1 MVRAREI
8 VGHFERTAASY
19 DAWYDEHPV
28 LYRTELAALKKAVPR
43 RGRGLEIGVGTGR
56 FASLLAVRYGL
67 DPSPG
72 MLGLA
77 RSRGLRAVRGVGE
90 ALPFKSASFDFA
102 LIVFVI
108 EFVDDVEGFLA
119 EAARV
124 LRSRGRLIVGFM
136 DKDSAWGRFFHKTS
150 RARRFFHPPSPQM
163 LIGVLERL
171 GLRYEGSWQTLFGP
185 PPDLRREERPRAG
198 FGQGGF
204 VVLQAVKGQQGRRA
218 PAVDKAVRKA

>member
-1 MVRAREI
+1 MAKTP

-19 DAWYDEHPV
+19 DAWYDAHPA
-28 LYRTELAALKKAVPR
+28 LFRTELAALRKAVPR

-56 FASLLAVRYGL
+56 FASLLSVRYGL

-77 RSRGLRAVRGVGE
+77 GNRGVKAVRGVGE

-108 EFVDDVEGFLA
+108 EFVQDIQGFLA

-124 LRSRGRLIVGFM
+124 LRSRGRLVLGFM
-136 DKDSAWGRFFHKTS
+136 DKDSAWGRYFHRTS
-150 RARRFFHPPSPQM
+150 RARHFFHPPSPPA
-163 LIGVLERL
+163 LIAGLERV
-171 GLRYEGSWQTLFGP
+171 GLRYEASWQTLFGP
-185 PPDLRREERPRAG
+185 PPDLPRQERPRPG
-198 FGQGGF
+198 FGRGGF
-204 VVLQAVKGQQGRRA
+204 VVVKAVKGRRVPGPAAAVVKRGR
-218 PAVDKAVRKA
+218 KT